1 MEPVDINSKELQEL
15 KSEFNDLKETLNKQ
29 RIVNKELLDQI
40 RRQKTSFIGK
50 DLAKRMSM
58 DIITIPMI
66 IVICHAVGWPI
77 WFAVAVSIW
86 ALIDLI
92 AVLVG
97 RKKFDTRRKMLDG
110 DVLTVA
116 KTVKEYKRFYHLS
129 VVVGA
134 IPAVA
139 LVAFVLIRIYTQSA
153 PDENMLFPTAIYI
166 FTCVAGVLYAVKTY
180 RKKMEACDN
189 LIDVKTYRKKMEA
202 CDNLIDSL
210 ERE

>member
-15 KSEFNDLKETLNKQ
+15 KSEYNDLKETLNKQ
-29 RIVNKELLDQI
+29 RIVNKELLEQI
-40 RRQKTSFIGK
+40 RKQKTSFIGK
-50 DLAKRMSM
+50 DLTKRMSL

-86 ALIDLI
+86 ALIDLV

-97 RKKFDTRRKMLDG
+97 RKKFDTRKMLDD
-110 DVLTVA
+110 DVLTAA

-153 PDENMLFPTAIYI
+153 PDENMLFPTVIYI
-166 FTCVAGVLYAVKTY
+166 FTCVAGVLFSVKTY
-180 RKKMEACDN
+180 RKKMEACD
-189 LIDVKTYRKKMEA
+189 K
-202 CDNLIDSL
+202 LIDSL
-210 ERE
+210 ESE

>member
-1 MEPVDINSKELQEL
+1 MSKTMEPVDINSKELQEL
-15 KSEFNDLKETLNKQ
+15 KSEFNEMKETLNKQ
-29 RIVNKELLDQI
+29 RIVNKELLEQI
-40 RRQKTSFIGK
+40 RKQKTSFIGK
-50 DLAKRMSM
+50 DLTKRMSM

-86 ALIDLI
+86 ALIDLV
-92 AVLVG
+92 AV
-97 RKKFDTRRKMLDG
+97 

-116 KTVKEYKRFYHLS
+116 KTVKEYKKFYHLS
-129 VVVGA
+129 MMIGA

-139 LVAFVLIRIYTQSA
+139 MVAFILIRIYTQSA

-166 FTCVAGVLYAVKTY
+166 FTCVAGVLFS
-180 RKKMEACDN
+180 
-189 LIDVKTYRKKMEA
+189 VKTYRKKMEA

-210 ERE
+210 ENE

>member
-29 RIVNKELLDQI
+29 RIVNKELLEQI
-40 RRQKTSFIGK
+40 RKQKTSFIGK
-50 DLAKRMSM
+50 DLTKRMSM
-58 DIITIPMI
+58 VIITIPMI

-86 ALIDLI
+86 ALIDLV

-97 RKKFDTRRKMLDG
+97 RKKFDTRKMLDD
-110 DVLTVA
+110 DVLTAA

-166 FTCVAGVLYAVKTY
+166 FTCVAGVLFSVKTY
-180 RKKMEACDN
+180 RKKMEACD
-189 LIDVKTYRKKMEA
+189 K
-202 CDNLIDSL
+202 LIDSL
-210 ERE
+210 ESE

>member
-15 KSEFNDLKETLNKQ
+15 KSEYNDLKETLNKQ
-29 RIVNKELLDQI
+29 RIVNKELLEQI
-40 RRQKTSFIGK
+40 RKQKTSFIGK
-50 DLAKRMSM
+50 DLTKRMSM

-86 ALIDLI
+86 ALIDLV

-97 RKKFDTRRKMLDG
+97 RKKFDTRKMLDD
-110 DVLTVA
+110 DVLTAA

-189 LIDVKTYRKKMEA
+189 LIE
-202 CDNLIDSL
+202 SL
-210 ERE
+210 ENE

>member
-15 KSEFNDLKETLNKQ
+15 KSEYNDLKETLNKQ
-29 RIVNKELLDQI
+29 RIVNKELLEQI
-40 RRQKTSFIGK
+40 RKQKTSFIGK
-50 DLAKRMSM
+50 DLTKRMSL

-97 RKKFDTRRKMLDG
+97 RKIFDTRKMLDD
-110 DVLTVA
+110 DVLTAA

-139 LVAFVLIRIYTQSA
+139 LVAFVLIRIYTQLA
-153 PDENMLFPTAIYI
+153 PNENMLFPTAIYI
-166 FTCVAGVLYAVKTY
+166 FTCVAGVLFSVKTY
-180 RKKMEACDN
+180 RKKMEACD
-189 LIDVKTYRKKMEA
+189 K
-202 CDNLIDSL
+202 LIDSL
-210 ERE
+210 ESE

>member
-29 RIVNKELLDQI
+29 RIVNKELLEQI
-40 RRQKTSFIGK
+40 RKQNTSFIVK
-50 DLAKRMSM
+50 DLTKRMSM

-86 ALIDLI
+86 ALIDLV

-97 RKKFDTRRKMLDG
+97 RKKFDTRKMLDD
-110 DVLTVA
+110 DVLTAA

-153 PDENMLFPTAIYI
+153 PDDNMLLPTAIYI
-166 FTCVAGVLYAVKTY
+166 FACVAGVLYAVKTY
-180 RKKMEACDN
+180 RK
-189 LIDVKTYRKKMEA
+189 TMEA

-210 ERE
+210 ESE

>member
-29 RIVNKELLDQI
+29 RIVNKELLEQI
-40 RRQKTSFIGK
+40 RKQKTSFIGK
-50 DLAKRMSM
+50 DLTKRMSM

-92 AVLVG
+92 AVLIG
-97 RKKFDTRRKMLDG
+97 RKKFDTQKMLDD
-110 DVLTVA
+110 DVLTAA

-189 LIDVKTYRKKMEA
+189 LIE
-202 CDNLIDSL
+202 SL
-210 ERE
+210 ESE

>member
-29 RIVNKELLDQI
+29 RIVNKELLEQI
-40 RRQKTSFIGK
+40 RKQKTSFIGK
-50 DLAKRMSM
+50 DLTKRMSM

-86 ALIDLI
+86 ALIDLV

-97 RKKFDTRRKMLDG
+97 RKKFDTRKMLDD
-110 DVLTVA
+110 DVLTAA

-153 PDENMLFPTAIYI
+153 PDDNMMLPTAIYI
-166 FTCVAGVLYAVKTY
+166 FACLAGIL
-180 RKKMEACDN
+180 
-189 LIDVKTYRKKMEA
+189 LSVKTYRKKMEA

-210 ERE
+210 ESE

>member
-15 KSEFNDLKETLNKQ
+15 KSEYNDLKETLNKQ
-29 RIVNKELLDQI
+29 RIVNKELLEQI
-40 RRQKTSFIGK
+40 RKQKTSFIGK
-50 DLAKRMSM
+50 DLTKRMSM

-86 ALIDLI
+86 ALIDLV

-97 RKKFDTRRKMLDG
+97 RKKFDTRKMLDD
-110 DVLTVA
+110 DVLTAA

-166 FTCVAGVLYAVKTY
+166 FTCVAGVLFS
-180 RKKMEACDN
+180 
-189 LIDVKTYRKKMEA
+189 VKTYRKKMEA

-210 ERE
+210 ENE

>member
-1 MEPVDINSKELQEL
+1 MSKTMEPVDINSKELQEL

-40 RRQKTSFIGK
+40 RKQKTSFIGK
-50 DLAKRMSM
+50 DLTKRMSL

-97 RKKFDTRRKMLDG
+97 RKKFDTRKMLDD
-110 DVLTVA
+110 DVLTAA

-153 PDENMLFPTAIYI
+153 PDENMLFPMAIYI
-166 FTCVAGVLYAVKTY
+166 FTCVAGVLFSVKTY
-180 RKKMEACDN
+180 RKKMEACD
-189 LIDVKTYRKKMEA
+189 K
-202 CDNLIDSL
+202 LIDSL
-210 ERE
+210 ESE

>member
-29 RIVNKELLDQI
+29 RIVNQELLEQI
-40 RRQKTSFIGK
+40 RKQKTSFIGK
-50 DLAKRMSM
+50 DLTKRMSM

-86 ALIDLI
+86 ALIDLV

-97 RKKFDTRRKMLDG
+97 RKKFDTRKMFDG

-153 PDENMLFPTAIYI
+153 SDDNMLLPTAIYI
-166 FTCVAGVLYAVKTY
+166 FACLAGILLSVKTY
-180 RKKMEACDN
+180 REKMEACDS
-189 LIDVKTYRKKMEA
+189 
-202 CDNLIDSL
+202 LIDSL
-210 ERE
+210 EN

>member
-40 RRQKTSFIGK
+40 RKQKTSFIGK
-50 DLAKRMSM
+50 DLTKRMSM

-97 RKKFDTRRKMLDG
+97 RKKFDTRKMLDD
-110 DVLTVA
+110 DVLTAA

-153 PDENMLFPTAIYI
+153 SDDNMLLPTAIYI
-166 FTCVAGVLYAVKTY
+166 FACLAGILLSVKTY
-180 RKKMEACDN
+180 RKKMEACDS
-189 LIDVKTYRKKMEA
+189 
-202 CDNLIDSL
+202 LIDSL
-210 ERE
+210 ESE

>member
-1 MEPVDINSKELQEL
+1 SKTMEPVDINSKELQEL

-29 RIVNKELLDQI
+29 RIVNKELLAQV
-40 RRQKTSFIGK
+40 QKQKASFIGK

-66 IVICHAVGWPI
+66 IVICHAVGWPM
-77 WFAVAVSIW
+77 WFAAAVSIW
-86 ALIDLI
+86 ALIDLV

-97 RKKFDTRRKMLDG
+97 RKKFDTQKMLDD
-110 DVLTVA
+110 DVLTAA

-129 VVVGA
+129 VVIGA

-180 RKKMEACDN
+180 RKMMEACDN
-189 LIDVKTYRKKMEA
+189 LIE
-202 CDNLIDSL
+202 SL
-210 ERE
+210 ENE

>member
-40 RRQKTSFIGK
+40 RKQKTSFIGK
-50 DLAKRMSM
+50 DLTKRMSL

-97 RKKFDTRRKMLDG
+97 RKKFDTRKMLDD
-110 DVLTVA
+110 DVLTAA

-153 PDENMLFPTAIYI
+153 SDDNMLLLTAIYI
-166 FTCVAGVLYAVKTY
+166 FAFLAGILLS
-180 RKKMEACDN
+180 N
-189 LIDVKTYRKKMEA
+189 KTYRKKMEA

-210 ERE
+210 ESE

>member
-29 RIVNKELLDQI
+29 RIVNKELLAQVQK
-40 RRQKTSFIGK
+40 QKTSFIGK

-66 IVICHAVGWPI
+66 IVICHAIGWPM
-77 WFAVAVSIW
+77 WFAAAVSIW
-86 ALIDLI
+86 ALIDLL

-97 RKKFDTRRKMLDG
+97 RKKFDTRKMLDD

-189 LIDVKTYRKKMEA
+189 LIE
-202 CDNLIDSL
+202 SL
-210 ERE
+210 ENE

>member
-29 RIVNKELLDQI
+29 RIVNKELLAQV
-40 RRQKTSFIGK
+40 QKQKASFIGK

-66 IVICHAVGWPI
+66 IVICHAVGWPM
-77 WFAVAVSIW
+77 WFAAAVSIW
-86 ALIDLI
+86 ALIDLL

-97 RKKFDTRRKMLDG
+97 RKKFDTRKMLDD

-134 IPAVA
+134 FPAVA

-180 RKKMEACDN
+180 RKTMEACDN
-189 LIDVKTYRKKMEA
+189 LIE
-202 CDNLIDSL
+202 SL
-210 ERE
+210 ESE

>member
-15 KSEFNDLKETLNKQ
+15 KSEYNDLKETLNKQ
-29 RIVNKELLDQI
+29 RIVNKELLEQI
-40 RRQKTSFIGK
+40 RKQKTSFIGK
-50 DLAKRMSM
+50 DLTKRMSM

-86 ALIDLI
+86 ALIDLV

-97 RKKFDTRRKMLDG
+97 RKKFDTQKMLDD
-110 DVLTVA
+110 DVLTAA

-166 FTCVAGVLYAVKTY
+166 FTCVAGVLFSVKTY
-180 RKKMEACDN
+180 RKKMEACD
-189 LIDVKTYRKKMEA
+189 K
-202 CDNLIDSL
+202 LIDSL
-210 ERE
+210 EN

>member
-29 RIVNKELLDQI
+29 RIVNQELLEQI
-40 RRQKTSFIGK
+40 RKQKTSFIGK
-50 DLAKRMSM
+50 DLTKRMSM

-86 ALIDLI
+86 ALIDLV

-97 RKKFDTRRKMLDG
+97 RKKFDTRKMLDD
-110 DVLTVA
+110 DVLTAA

-166 FTCVAGVLYAVKTY
+166 FTCVAGVLFS
-180 RKKMEACDN
+180 
-189 LIDVKTYRKKMEA
+189 VKTYRKKMEA

-210 ERE
+210 ENKSESITA

>member
-15 KSEFNDLKETLNKQ
+15 KSEFNYLKETLNKL
-29 RIVNKELLDQI
+29 RIVNKELLAQVQK
-40 RRQKTSFIGK
+40 QKTSFIGK

-66 IVICHAVGWPI
+66 IVICHAIGWPM
-77 WFAVAVSIW
+77 WFAAAVSIW
-86 ALIDLI
+86 ALIDLL

-97 RKKFDTRRKMLDG
+97 RKRFDTQKMLDD

-116 KTVKEYKRFYHLS
+116 KTVKEYKKFYHLS
-129 VVVGA
+129 MMIGA
-134 IPAVA
+134 IPAIA
-139 LVAFVLIRIYTQSA
+139 LVAFILIRIYTQSA

-166 FTCVAGVLYAVKTY
+166 FTCVAGVLFS
-180 RKKMEACDN
+180 
-189 LIDVKTYRKKMEA
+189 VKTYRKKMEA

-210 ERE
+210 ENK

>member
-40 RRQKTSFIGK
+40 RKQKTSFIGK
-50 DLAKRMSM
+50 DLTKRMSM

-97 RKKFDTRRKMLDG
+97 RKKFDTRKMLDD

-139 LVAFVLIRIYTQSA
+139 LVAFVLVRIYAQSA
-153 PDENMLFPTAIYI
+153 PDDNMLLPTAIYI
-166 FTCVAGVLYAVKTY
+166 FACLAGIL
-180 RKKMEACDN
+180 
-189 LIDVKTYRKKMEA
+189 LSIKTYRKKMEA

-210 ERE
+210 EN

>member
-15 KSEFNDLKETLNKQ
+15 KSEYNDLKETLNKQ
-29 RIVNKELLDQI
+29 QIVNKELLEQI
-40 RRQKTSFIGK
+40 RKQKTSFIGK
-50 DLAKRMSM
+50 DLTKRMSL

-66 IVICHAVGWPI
+66 IVICNAVGWPV

-97 RKKFDTRRKMLDG
+97 RKKFDTQKMLDD
-110 DVLTVA
+110 DVLTAA

-139 LVAFVLIRIYTQSA
+139 LVAFVLIRIYAQSA
-153 PDENMLFPTAIYI
+153 PDDNMLLPTAIYI
-166 FTCVAGVLYAVKTY
+166 FACLAGIL
-180 RKKMEACDN
+180 
-189 LIDVKTYRKKMEA
+189 LSIKTYRKKMEA

-210 ERE
+210 ESE

>member
-1 MEPVDINSKELQEL
+1 MSKTMEPVDINSKELQEL
-15 KSEFNDLKETLNKQ
+15 KSEYNDLKETLNKQ
-29 RIVNKELLDQI
+29 RIVNKELLEQI
-40 RRQKTSFIGK
+40 RKQKTSFIGK
-50 DLAKRMSM
+50 DLTKRMSM

-66 IVICHAVGWPI
+66 IVICHAVEWPI

-86 ALIDLI
+86 ALIDLV

-97 RKKFDTRRKMLDG
+97 RKKFDTQKMLDG

-139 LVAFVLIRIYTQSA
+139 LVAFVLTRIYTQSA
-153 PDENMLFPTAIYI
+153 PDDNMMLPTAIYI
-166 FTCVAGVLYAVKTY
+166 FACLAGILLSVKTY
-180 RKKMEACDN
+180 RKKME
-189 LIDVKTYRKKMEA
+189 T

-210 ERE
+210 ESE

>member
-15 KSEFNDLKETLNKQ
+15 KSEYNDLKETLNKQ
-29 RIVNKELLDQI
+29 RIVNKELLEQI
-40 RRQKTSFIGK
+40 RKQKTSFIGK
-50 DLAKRMSM
+50 DLTKRMST

-86 ALIDLI
+86 ALIDLV

-97 RKKFDTRRKMLDG
+97 RKKFDTRKMLDD
-110 DVLTVA
+110 DVLTAA

-153 PDENMLFPTAIYI
+153 PDDNMLFPTAIYI
-166 FTCVAGVLYAVKTY
+166 FTCVAGVLFSVKTY

-189 LIDVKTYRKKMEA
+189 LIE
-202 CDNLIDSL
+202 SL
-210 ERE
+210 ENE

>member
-1 MEPVDINSKELQEL
+1 MSKTMEPVDINSKELQEL

-29 RIVNKELLDQI
+29 RIVNKELLAQV
-40 RRQKTSFIGK
+40 QKQKASFIGK

-66 IVICHAVGWPI
+66 IVICHAIGWPM
-77 WFAVAVSIW
+77 WFAAAVSIW
-86 ALIDLI
+86 ALIDLV

-97 RKKFDTRRKMLDG
+97 RKKFDAQKMLGD
-110 DVLTVA
+110 DVLTAA
-116 KTVKEYKRFYHLS
+116 KTVKDYKRFYHLS

-180 RKKMEACDN
+180 RKMMEACDN
-189 LIDVKTYRKKMEA
+189 LIE
-202 CDNLIDSL
+202 SL
-210 ERE
+210 ENE

>member
-1 MEPVDINSKELQEL
+1 MSKTMEPVDINSKELQEL
-15 KSEFNDLKETLNKQ
+15 KSEYNDLKETLNKQ
-29 RIVNKELLDQI
+29 RIVNKELLEQI
-40 RRQKTSFIGK
+40 RKQKTSFIGK
-50 DLAKRMSM
+50 DLTKRMSL

-86 ALIDLI
+86 ALIDLV

-97 RKKFDTRRKMLDG
+97 RKKFDTRKMLDD
-110 DVLTVA
+110 DVLTAA

-166 FTCVAGVLYAVKTY
+166 FTCVAGVLFS
-180 RKKMEACDN
+180 
-189 LIDVKTYRKKMEA
+189 VKTYRKKMEA

-210 ERE
+210 ENE

>member
-1 MEPVDINSKELQEL
+1 MSKTMEPVDINSKELQEL
-15 KSEFNDLKETLNKQ
+15 KSEYNDLKETLNMQ
-29 RIVNKELLDQI
+29 RIVNKELLEQI
-40 RRQKTSFIGK
+40 RKQKTSFIGK
-50 DLAKRMSM
+50 DLTKRMSM

-86 ALIDLI
+86 ALIDLV

-97 RKKFDTRRKMLDG
+97 RKKFDTRKMLDD
-110 DVLTVA
+110 DVLTAA

-189 LIDVKTYRKKMEA
+189 LID
-202 CDNLIDSL
+202 SL
-210 ERE
+210 ESE

>member
-29 RIVNKELLDQI
+29 RIVNQELLEQI
-40 RRQKTSFIGK
+40 RKQKTSFIGK
-50 DLAKRMSM
+50 DLTKRMSM

-97 RKKFDTRRKMLDG
+97 RKKFDTRKMLDD
-110 DVLTVA
+110 DVLTAA

-189 LIDVKTYRKKMEA
+189 LID
-202 CDNLIDSL
+202 SL

>member
-29 RIVNKELLDQI
+29 RIVNQELLEQI
-40 RRQKTSFIGK
+40 RKQKTSFIGK
-50 DLAKRMSM
+50 DLTKRMSM

-66 IVICHAVGWPI
+66 IVICHAVGWPM
-77 WFAVAVSIW
+77 WFAAAVSIW
-86 ALIDLI
+86 ALIDLL
-92 AVLVG
+92 AVLAG
-97 RKKFDTRRKMLDG
+97 RKKFDTQKMLDD

-116 KTVKEYKRFYHLS
+116 KTVKEYKKFYHLS
-129 VVVGA
+129 MVVGA

-189 LIDVKTYRKKMEA
+189 LID
-202 CDNLIDSL
+202 SL
-210 ERE
+210 ESE

>member
-29 RIVNKELLDQI
+29 RIVNKELLEQI
-40 RRQKTSFIGK
+40 RKQKTSFIGK
-50 DLAKRMSM
+50 DLTKRMSM

-66 IVICHAVGWPI
+66 IVICHAVGWPM
-77 WFAVAVSIW
+77 WFAAAVSIW
-86 ALIDLI
+86 ALIDLL

-97 RKKFDTRRKMLDG
+97 RKKFDSRKMLDD
-110 DVLTVA
+110 DVLTAA

-134 IPAVA
+134 MPAVA

-166 FTCVAGVLYAVKTY
+166 FTCVAGVLFSVKTY
-180 RKKMEACDN
+180 RKKMEACDS
-189 LIDVKTYRKKMEA
+189 
-202 CDNLIDSL
+202 LIDSL
-210 ERE
+210 ENE

>member
-29 RIVNKELLDQI
+29 RIVNKELLEQI
-40 RRQKTSFIGK
+40 RKQKTSFIGK
-50 DLAKRMSM
+50 DLTKRMSL

-97 RKKFDTRRKMLDG
+97 RKKFDTRKMLDD
-110 DVLTVA
+110 DVLTAA

-166 FTCVAGVLYAVKTY
+166 FTCVAGVLFSVKTY
-180 RKKMEACDN
+180 RKKMEACD
-189 LIDVKTYRKKMEA
+189 K
-202 CDNLIDSL
+202 LIDSL
-210 ERE
+210 ESE

>member
-1 MEPVDINSKELQEL
+1 MSKTMEPVDINSKELQEL

-29 RIVNKELLDQI
+29 RIVNKELLAQV
-40 RRQKTSFIGK
+40 QKQKASFIGK

-66 IVICHAVGWPI
+66 IVICHTIGWPM
-77 WFAVAVSIW
+77 WFAAAVSLW

-97 RKKFDTRRKMLDG
+97 RKKFDTQKMLDD

-116 KTVKEYKRFYHLS
+116 KTVKEYKKFYHLS
-129 VVVGA
+129 VVIGA

-139 LVAFVLIRIYTQSA
+139 LVAFILIRIYTQSA

-189 LIDVKTYRKKMEA
+189 LIE
-202 CDNLIDSL
+202 SL
-210 ERE
+210 ENE